1 MLSPLAVRSR
11 VDGASVNSPSALVA
25 PIQLHGTNLMRK
37 TPGRLLAWR
46 PSRLNS
52 LASVVTSRAFA
63 FVGIA
68 LLVANLA
75 WVIVFAFAR
84 TGTPFS
90 PLWDGWI
97 GNLAMVVPI
106 AACVVLA
113 LRGGPRRTAALWLGA
128 GMICW
133 AAGNALYLVWIQF
146 ETNAPAPSSSDF
158 AYFGFYVCVVGA
170 MISLARRDIGAVPK
184 SLWLDGVLG
193 AVGAATVLAAAL
205 NSVLVR
211 PAGNLGHVVVNA
223 GFTVGDLVLVAM
235 ICGLLATRGT
245 RGRSLLVWMAA
256 GIAVFCAADSAYA
269 LQVSAHSFTVGAV
282 LSGLWMTG
290 ITILALAMWRPY
302 DPRPSESSRSTA
314 VLAVPILATA
324 AAVVVLVISSFNPM
338 SVIVVGLAATTLLLA
353 VVRTFVSFRQVRELA
368 VTRELAFSDDLTGLA
383 NRRYLF
389 EHGELRLQAKRD
401 GDRLALMMIDLD
413 NFKDVNDA
421 LGHSAGDELLR
432 ETSRRLAA
440 CIRDPD
446 MLVRLGGDEFA
457 LLISL
462 QASDVAVATAT
473 RILDRIS
480 RAFLNDG
487 ASMRI
492 TASIGIAEVDGG
504 NVGIAELLR
513 RADLAMYAAKSS
525 ASRVQR
531 YNLELDEANLSRL
544 ETVHDLDAAFVN
556 HEFVLHYQPKV
567 DVRTRITVSSEALVR
582 WQHPTRG
589 LLGPDAFLPE
599 VERSGMMALL
609 TRVVLETSV
618 AQLAAWRQSGL
629 MLSVAVNLS
638 ASDLL
643 DEQLPSRIV
652 ALLGEHDVPVG
663 CLELEIT
670 EHLLMTDPARVR
682 AVLEELCRAGLRIAI
697 DDYGTGYSSLAY
709 LRDLPVDELKID
721 RSFVARIATDER
733 SAAIVSSTID
743 LAHALDLKVV
753 AEGVEFE
760 ETLHALD
767 ALECDFA
774 QGYHFS
780 RALPAEAFEA
790 WLRNNSATPVL
801 SGMPV

>member
-1 MLSPLAVRSR
+1 MTKP
-11 VDGASVNSPSALVA
+11 
-25 PIQLHGTNLMRK
+25 
-37 TPGRLLAWR
+37 PGRRFSWR
-46 PSRLNS
+46 SPRPTGPRAFVASR
-52 LASVVTSRAFA
+52 RFA
-63 FVGIA
+63 FVGVA
-68 LLVANLA
+68 LLLANLA
-75 WVIVFAFAR
+75 WVIVFTQVRA
-84 TGTPFS
+84 GKPFS

-106 AACVVLA
+106 AACFVRA
-113 LRGGPRRTAALWLGA
+113 LRGGLRRAAASWLGA

-133 AAGNALYLVWIQF
+133 AAGNAIYLGWTQF
-146 ETNAPAPSSSDF
+146 QVNPPAPGPSDF

-170 MISLARRDIGAVPK
+170 MVSLSRHDIGAVPK
-184 SLWLDGVLG
+184 SLWLDGALG

-223 GFTVGDLVLVAM
+223 GYTVGDLVLVAM

-245 RGRSLLVWMAA
+245 RGGSLLVWMAA
-256 GIAVFCAADSAYA
+256 GIAVFCVADSAYA

-290 ITILALAMWRPY
+290 ITILALAMWRP
-302 DPRPSESSRSTA
+302 DHPRTSDSSRSTT
-314 VLAVPILATA
+314 VLAVPMLATA
-324 AAVVVLVISSFNPM
+324 AAVVVLVISSFNSM

-353 VVRTFVSFRQVRELA
+353 VVRTFVSFRQVRELV
-368 VTRELAFSDDLTGLA
+368 VTRQLAFSDDLTGLA

-389 EHGELRLQAKRD
+389 EHGELQLQAKHD

-440 CIRDPD
+440 YIRDPD

-457 LLISL
+457 LLITL
-462 QASDVAVATAT
+462 EASDDAMETAT

-492 TASIGIAEVDGG
+492 SASIGVAEVDGAT
-504 NVGIAELLR
+504 VGIAELLR

-525 ASRVQR
+525 SSRVQR
-531 YNLELDEANLSRL
+531 YDLELDEANRSRL
-544 ETVHDLDAAFVN
+544 ETVHDLDSALVN

-567 DVRTRITVSSEALVR
+567 DVRTGVAVGAEALVR

-609 TRVVLETSV
+609 TGVVLKAAV
-618 AQLAAWRQSGL
+618 AQLAAWRRSGL

-643 DEQLPSRIV
+643 DERLPARIV
-652 ALLGEHDVPVG
+652 TLLAEHDVPTD

-670 EHLLMTDPARVR
+670 EHLLMTDPAQVR
-682 AVLEELCRAGLRIAI
+682 AVLDDLCRAGLRIAV

-753 AEGVEFE
+753 AEGVELD

-780 RALPAEAFEA
+780 RPLPNEAFEP
-790 WLRNNSATPVL
+790 WIRNNSARPVL
-801 SGMPV
+801 PGVPV